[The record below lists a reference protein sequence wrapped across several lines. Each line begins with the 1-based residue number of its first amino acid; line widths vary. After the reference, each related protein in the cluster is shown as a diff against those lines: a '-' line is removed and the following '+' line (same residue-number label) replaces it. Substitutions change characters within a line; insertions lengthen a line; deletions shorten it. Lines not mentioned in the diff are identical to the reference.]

1 MSSLLR
7 AVSLV
12 PLLALAACGSTT
24 SVTRPPIVGMANA
37 GTVLPM
43 PPQQQGMSVAETT
56 AVAAAMIDVNAFVE
70 TTALPL
76 MTARDKSEASN
87 AQYYALQFG
96 RPGAPRLWKGDS
108 SANGSVQVGPIVRVN
123 NLDCRDFTHA
133 VSISGKA
140 YNRKGT
146 ACREN
151 GIWAVVSTAV

>member
-12 PLLALAACGSTT
+12 PLLALAACGSTA

-37 GTVLPM
+37 GTTLPM
-43 PPQQQGMSVAETT
+43 PAQQGMSVAETT
-56 AVAAAMIDVNAFVE
+56 AVAAAMIDVNAFVDG
-70 TTALPL
+70 TALPL
-76 MTARDKSEASN
+76 MTSRDKSEAGN
-87 AQYYALQFG
+87 AQFYALQFG

-151 GIWAVVSTAV
+151 GIWTVVSTTV